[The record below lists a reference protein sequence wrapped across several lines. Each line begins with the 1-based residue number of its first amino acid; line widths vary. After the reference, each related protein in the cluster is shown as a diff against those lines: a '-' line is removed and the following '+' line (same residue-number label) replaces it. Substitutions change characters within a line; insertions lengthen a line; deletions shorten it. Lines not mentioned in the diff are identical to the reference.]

1 MNEAA
6 SELERAATRRALDA
20 ARTDIPSPN
29 PPVGAVVLRDG
40 VIVGVG
46 HHARVGAPHA
56 EVAALRDAGAL
67 ARGATLFVTLE
78 PCNHHG
84 RTPPCTEAILSAGVR
99 EVIFAVADP
108 NPNVAGG
115 GATRLRAAGVTVR
128 QGFGEHQPEAEA
140 LLAPWRTFITEGR
153 PRVTLKLAM
162 SLDGRIATRA
172 GESRWI
178 TGPAARADG
187 HALRAANDAVL
198 VGSATV
204 LGDDPRLT
212 VRDAPCARPPLRV
225 VIDGRGRTPDGAGIY
240 TVADAPTCL
249 VTTAV
254 HPRDALALRG
264 VDVLRVGADG
274 EGHALLPEALRGL
287 AARGVV
293 SALCEGGG
301 GLHGALLDA
310 GLVDA
315 VVAYVAPT
323 LLGGVDATMALQGAG
338 FARLADA
345 LRLRWTDVR
354 RVGDDLR
361 LEGSR

>member
-6 SELERAATRRALDA
+6 AELERAATRRALDA

-56 EVAALRDAGAL
+56 EVAALREAGPL
-67 ARGATLFVTLE
+67 AHGATLFVTLE

-84 RTPPCTEAILSAGVR
+84 RTPPCTDAILAAGVR
-99 EVIFAVADP
+99 EVVFAVADP
-108 NPNVAGG
+108 NPHVAGG
-115 GATRLRAAGVTVR
+115 GAARLRAAGLSVR
-128 QGFGEHQPEAEA
+128 QGFGPLQADAEA
-140 LLAPWRTFITEGR
+140 LLAPWRTFITAGR

-162 SLDGRIATRA
+162 SLDGRIATRT
-172 GESRWI
+172 GDSRWI
-178 TGPAARADG
+178 TGPEARADG

-198 VGSATV
+198 VGSSTV
-204 LGDDPRLT
+204 RSDDPRLT
-212 VRDAPCARPPLRV
+212 VRDAPCSRPPLRV
-225 VIDGRGRTPDGAGIY
+225 VIDGRGRTPDEAKIFSI
-240 TVADAPTCL
+240 ADAPTCL
-249 VTTAV
+249 VTTGA
-254 HPRDALALRG
+254 HPREALAARG
-264 VDVLRVGADG
+264 VDVMQVGAVDG
-274 EGHALLPEALRGL
+274 GHALLPEVLRGL

-323 LLGGVDATMALQGAG
+323 LLGGVDATMAVQGAG

-345 LRLRWTDVR
+345 LRLRWSDVR
-354 RVGDDLR
+354 RVGNDLR

>member
-6 SELERAATRRALDA
+6 AEFERAATRRALDA

-29 PPVGAVVLRDG
+29 PPVGAVVLREG

-56 EVAALRDAGAL
+56 EVAALREAGPL
-67 ARGATLFVTLE
+67 AHGATLFVTLE

-84 RTPPCTEAILSAGVR
+84 RTPPCTHAILAAGVR
-99 EVIFAVADP
+99 EVVFAVSDP
-108 NPNVAGG
+108 NPHVAGG
-115 GATRLRAAGVTVR
+115 GAARLRAAGVQVR
-128 QGFGEHQPEAEA
+128 QGFGALQAEAEA

-162 SLDGRIATRA
+162 SLDGRIATR
-172 GESRWI
+172 GGDSRWI

-187 HALRAANDAVL
+187 HALRAAHDAVL
-198 VGSATV
+198 VGSGTV
-204 LGDDPRLT
+204 RSDDPRLT

-225 VIDGRGRTPDGAGIY
+225 VIDGRGRTSDDAAIFSL
-240 TVADAPTCL
+240 ADAPTCL
-249 VTTAV
+249 VTTAA
-254 HPRDALALRG
+254 HPRDALAARG
-264 VDVLRVGADG
+264 VDVLRVEADEG
-274 EGHALLPEALRGL
+274 GHAQVSEALRGL

-315 VVAYVAPT
+315 VVAYVAPV
-323 LLGGVDATMALQGAG
+323 LLGGADATMALQGVG
-338 FARLADA
+338 VARLAEA